1 MVIAYDMGLISR
13 LVIGSMLK
21 IDTVTLVNLVSETR
35 AVPEF
40 IGKDCKA
47 ERIGLALQHILK
59 APTAQVQAIEA
70 TMIRLGRGDQDLRYR
85 AARAVLTGLGRA

>member
-13 LVIGSMLK
+13 LVIGSMVK

-47 ERIGLALQHILK
+47 KRIAPALQQILK
-59 APTAQVQAIEA
+59 APSAQVQAIEA
-70 TMIRLGRGDQDLRYR
+70 TMTRLGRRDPDLRYR
-85 AARAVLTGLGRA
+85 AARAVLTGLGRT